1 MTIQILI
8 AILGGLL
15 LVSGAAWALWR
26 RMSSRRSPH
35 LDVSQGSHRD
45 EAYRHLIWLTEY
57 ARGNQDEQF
66 VDLCQKA
73 FVCLTTHDSQP
84 AEGAES

>member
-1 MTIQILI
+1 MTIQIFV

-15 LVSGAAWALWR
+15 LVSGAAWALWQ

-35 LDVSQGSHRD
+35 LEVSQQPDRD

-57 ARGNQDEQF
+57 ARTNNDQRF
-66 VDLCQKA
+66 VDLCQQA
-73 FVCLTTHDSQP
+73 FVCLTTRESHL
-84 AEGAES
+84 EGEVES